1 MKIKT
6 FAVEH
11 WMNLYEMEA
20 VYNIAETCVESL
32 TVNELIEIDGTNPEE
47 FLRNLGKQKLTY
59 GHIEGSP
66 EFRGL
71 VSNLYDSVS
80 PENVLMMN
88 GAIGANFL
96 VLYSLIEPGD
106 HVVAVHPTY
115 QQLYD
120 VPASFGASVDLLPL
134 RPENQFLPDLNELKS
149 LVNDKTKLI
158 IINNPNNPSGAIIEK
173 QMLEEIVEIAR
184 SCDAYILCDE
194 VYRNL
199 LQEDDLV
206 VPSIVDLY
214 EKGISTSSMSKVL
227 SLAGLRLGWIAGPDQ
242 VIAECIKHRDY
253 TTISCGMLDDLL
265 AVHALKNYDNI
276 LKRNRKIIKDNL
288 AILDAWIQ
296 QEPSFSFVKP
306 RAGTTAMLKYDLP
319 ISSEDFCIGLFKAN
333 GAFLTPGSC
342 FDMES
347 HVRIGYACDT
357 EVLKKGLE
365 KVSEYVRTLQQE
377 GNKKGL
383 SYSKN

>member
-1 MKIKT
+1 MDIKT

-32 TVNELIEIDGTNPEE
+32 TVNELIAIDGTNPEE
-47 FLRNLGKQKLTY
+47 FLRNIGKKKLTY

-66 EFRGL
+66 EFRTL
-71 VSNLYDSVS
+71 VSKLYKNVE

-106 HVVAVHPTY
+106 HVIAVHPTY

-134 RPENQFLPDLNELKS
+134 RPENKFLPDLEELKS
-149 LVNDKTKLI
+149 LVNKKTKMI
-158 IINNPNNPSGAIIEK
+158 IINNPNNPSGAIIERK
-173 QMLEEIVEIAR
+173 MLEDIVEIAR
-184 SCDAYILCDE
+184 SCNAYILCDE

-199 LQEDDLV
+199 LQEDDLDI
-206 VPSIVDLY
+206 PSIVDLY

-227 SLAGLRLGWIAGPDQ
+227 SLAGLRLGWIAGPKN
-242 VIAECIKHRDY
+242 VIGECFKHRDY
-253 TTISCGMLDDLL
+253 TTISCGMIDDIL
-265 AVHALKNYDNI
+265 AVHALKNYNNI
-276 LKRNRKIIKDNL
+276 LKRNREIIRNNL
-288 AILDAWIQ
+288 AILDVWVQ
-296 QEPSFSFVKP
+296 QEPSFSYVKP

-319 ISSEDFCIGLFKAN
+319 LSSEEFCVGLFKAN

-342 FDMES
+342 FDMEG

-357 EVLKKGLE
+357 NVLVEGLK
-365 KVSEYVRTLQQE
+365 KVSEYVQTLKPTTLE
-377 GNKKGL
+377 V
-383 SYSKN
+383 

>member
-1 MKIKT
+1 MNIKT

-32 TVNELIEIDGTNPEE
+32 TVNELISIDGTDPEK
-47 FLRNLGKQKLTY
+47 FLLDLGKNKLTY

-66 EFRGL
+66 DFRRL
-71 VSNLYDSVS
+71 VSNQYQSLDADH
-80 PENVLMMN
+80 VLVTN

-96 VLYSLIEPGD
+96 LLYSLIQPGD

-120 VPASFGASVDLLPL
+120 VPASFGATVDLLPL
-134 RPENQFLPDLNELKS
+134 REENNYLPDLNELKS
-149 LVNDKTKLI
+149 LVNEKTKMI

-173 QMLEEIVEIAR
+173 EMLEEIVEIAR
-184 SCDAYILCDE
+184 SYDAYILCDE
-194 VYRNL
+194 VYRKL

-227 SLAGLRLGWIAGPDQ
+227 SLAGLRLGWIAGPKE
-242 VIAECIKHRDY
+242 VITECFRHRDY
-253 TTISCGMLDDLL
+253 TTISCGMLDDIL
-265 AVHALKNYDNI
+265 AVHALKNYDKI
-276 LKRNRKIIKDNL
+276 LDRNRKIIKENL
-288 AILDAWIQ
+288 SILDAWVE
-296 QEPSFSFVKP
+296 QEPLMSYVKP

-319 ISSEDFCIGLFKAN
+319 VSSEDFCIGLFKAN

-342 FDMES
+342 FDIEG
-347 HVRIGYACDT
+347 HVRIGYACKT
-357 EVLKKGLE
+357 EVLEQGLQ
-365 KVSEYVRTLQQE
+365 KVSEYLRTF
-377 GNKKGL
+377 N
-383 SYSKN
+383 